1 MASSDSGRR
10 GVVNGAI
17 RRPVGTLAMASVVFV
32 LGLFFI
38 DRLPIDLLPAVE
50 FPLVRVTVNYPGV
63 APEVMEEQVTRV
75 LERNLAAV
83 ENLVSIDSRASE
95 GRTNVNLRFSYG
107 TNLDVALQDA
117 SRYLE
122 LARTQLPDD
131 IDPPRLYKF
140 DPAQDPIWLA
150 GFTSRVRSE
159 VEVHN
164 WLENQL
170 APQIIA
176 IEGVSS
182 VQAAGGMVREMEVI
196 VDQHRLRSYGLTL
209 HDIADALAAE
219 NVDIAGGWITSAT
232 FDVMAKTDGLFE
244 SAEDIASLMLRLPGN
259 SEARIRLD
267 EVAEVRDG
275 HREQRLF
282 VRLGDTAATQLA
294 AFKLPQA
301 NTVAVTDSI
310 NATVNRLRASGFI
323 PDDIEFEAIT
333 DQSFFIRGALRSVGT
348 AAVIGGALA
357 MLLVLLFLGSV
368 RKSIIIGLSIPI
380 ALMATF
386 ALMGVSGL
394 TLNIISL
401 GGLALGVGLLLDNA
415 IVMLEN
421 VYRHKEQLGK
431 NAEDAA
437 HDGAR
442 EVASAITA
450 GTMTNLAAV
459 VPLLL
464 ISGMAA
470 LIFRDLIFTISFAI
484 IATLVAAL
492 TLVPMLAALMGHLRF
507 DSGLKNS
514 GPLRAFDGIINSCRR
529 GYRGLLP
536 RVLRWRWAVVAV
548 AVLGL
553 FGALRLADG
562 LGNEFLPQVD
572 DGGVSVRMV
581 LPRGTPPLETNAAAR
596 EIESVIRDMPHVE
609 SRFTLVGGH
618 LGGGVINERPG
629 TMNMRI
635 QLTPRTQR
643 PDMSAG
649 AWVAEAQR
657 RLDAL
662 DLPGARISV
671 RPPSIQGLRFTTSGD
686 DFSVMVVGDDL
697 LELQQVAREISG
709 RLSGIPGLEG
719 VEVGRD
725 DQSPLF
731 RIQVDRDRAASLGLR
746 VSEVGRAIRDAVDGM
761 VPTRF
766 VTGTQEYDIR
776 VRLPRTAVADAEG
789 LGNLL
794 LFRGEGGEPILL
806 RDVASFELGEGPA
819 HIERENQSRI
829 QRVTGNVNTT
839 VADVG
844 TVVAQ
849 AQARLRDMDLPEGY
863 SLVYSGQWE
872 TIEETNRELATVV
885 ALALFLVFVV
895 LAVQYE
901 RLSNPLVILATAP
914 LALIGVSLALT
925 FTATP
930 LSAPVLIGVILLVGI
945 VVNNAILLV
954 EYIEIGRARGLSV
967 SRAVV
972 AAGTVRLRPILM
984 TTLTTVLGMTP
995 LALGLGQGAEIM
1007 QPLAL
1012 TVVGGL
1018 LGAMFLTLLV
1028 VPCMYLIIDRAAAVL
1043 RRALTGRVMDQ
1054 NEDRDQAKVST
1065 KSEGD
1070 PDLSPYPV
1078 PLRRLS

>member
-1 MASSDSGRR
+1 MAASPTQPG
-10 GVVNGAI
+10 GFVAAAI
-17 RRPVGTLAMASVVFV
+17 RRPVGTLAIASVVVV
-32 LGLFFI
+32 LGLFFA
-38 DRLPIDLLPAVE
+38 DRLPIDLLPQVE

-95 GRTNVNLRFSYG
+95 GRTNVNLRFGYG
-107 TNLDVALQDA
+107 TDLDAALQDA

-122 LARTQLPDD
+122 LARTQLPAD
-131 IDPPRLYKF
+131 IEPPRLYKF
-140 DPAQDPIWLA
+140 DPAQDPVWLA

-159 VEVHN
+159 VEVHQ

-182 VQAAGGMVREMEVI
+182 VQAAGGRVQEMEVI
-196 VDQHRLRSYGLTL
+196 VDQDRLRSYGLPL
-209 HDIADALAAE
+209 GDIADALAAE
-219 NVDIAGGWITSAT
+219 NVDIAGGWVTSAT
-232 FDVMAKTDGLFE
+232 FDVMAKTDGLF
-244 SAEDIASLMLRLPGN
+244 ASVEEVAALMLALPGN
-259 SEARIRLD
+259 DEARIRLD

-301 NTVAVTDSI
+301 NTVAVTDEI
-310 NATVNRLRASGFI
+310 NATVARLRRSGFI

-333 DQSFFIRGALRSVGT
+333 DQSFFIRGALSSVAT
-348 AAVIGGALA
+348 AAVIGGTLA
-357 MLLVLLFLGSV
+357 MLLVLLFLGSL
-368 RKSIIIGLSIPI
+368 RKSLIIGLSIPI

-421 VYRHKEQLGK
+421 IYRHREQLGK
-431 NAEDAA
+431 NSEEAA
-437 HDGAR
+437 YDGAK

-459 VPLLL
+459 LPLLL

-484 IATLVAAL
+484 IATLLAAL
-492 TLVPMLAALMGHLRF
+492 TLVPMLAALLGNLRF
-507 DSGLKNS
+507 ESGLIRS
-514 GPLRAFDGIINSCRR
+514 APLRAFDALMAALRR
-529 GYRGLLP
+529 VYRRLLP
-536 RVLRWRWAVVAV
+536 LVLRGRWVVIALAAV
-548 AVLGL
+548 GL
-553 FGALRLADG
+553 IAALRLVDG
-562 LGNEFLPQVD
+562 LGNTFLPQVD

-581 LPRGTPPLETNAAAR
+581 LPRGTPPMETDQAAR
-596 EIESVIRDMPHVE
+596 QVESVIRDMPHVE

-629 TMNMRI
+629 TMNMRV
-635 QLTPRTQR
+635 QLAPAAQR
-643 PDMSAG
+643 PGLSAG
-649 AWVAEAQR
+649 AWVQEAQS

-671 RPPSIQGLRFTTSGD
+671 RPPAIPGLRFTTSGD
-686 DFSVMVVGDDL
+686 DFAVVIVGDELDTLQDL
-697 LELQQVAREISG
+697 AREMSA
-709 RLSGIPGLEG
+709 RLDGIPGLEG
-719 VEVGRD
+719 VRVGRD

-731 RIQVDRDRAASLGLR
+731 RIRVDRDRAASLGLR
-746 VSEVGRAIRDAVDGM
+746 ASEVGRAIRDAVDGM

-766 VTGTQEYDIR
+766 VSGTQEYDVR

-794 LFRGEGGEPILL
+794 LFRGDQGEPILL

-829 QRVTGNVNTT
+829 QRVTGNVNTA

-844 TVVAQ
+844 TVVRE
-849 AQARLRDMDLPEGY
+849 AQARLREMDLPEGY
-863 SLVYSGQWE
+863 SLVFSGQWE

-901 RLSNPLVILATAP
+901 RLSNPLVILAAAP
-914 LALIGVSLALT
+914 LALIGVSLVLWLT
-925 FTATP
+925 STP

-945 VVNNAILLV
+945 VVNNAILLL
-954 EYIEIGRARGLSV
+954 EYVEIGRARGLCV
-967 SRAVV
+967 SRAIV
-972 AAGTVRLRPILM
+972 AAGSVRLRPILM

-995 LALGLGQGAEIM
+995 LALGIGQGAEIM

-1018 LGAMFLTLLV
+1018 LGAMFLTLLL
-1028 VPCMYLIIDRAAAVL
+1028 VPCLYLVIDQAATVL
-1043 RRALTGRVMDQ
+1043 RGALTGRVLGSGRRGAGTGKAGRYAQ
-1054 NEDRDQAKVST
+1054 TGVEQDRVS
-1065 KSEGD
+1065 SA
-1070 PDLSPYPV
+1070 V
-1078 PLRRLS
+1078 